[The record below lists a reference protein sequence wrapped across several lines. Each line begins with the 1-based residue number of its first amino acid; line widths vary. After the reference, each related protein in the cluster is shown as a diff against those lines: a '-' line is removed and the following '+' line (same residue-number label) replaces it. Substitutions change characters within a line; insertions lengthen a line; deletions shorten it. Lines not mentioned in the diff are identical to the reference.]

1 MEVLVEKCI
10 LLTIIALLFG
20 MTLAFAHPAS
30 LINAVFDKD
39 KNNLIVSFSHK
50 VTDPANHY
58 IKQINVKLNK
68 KDVLVQNCFQQE
80 TENGGTF
87 YYKLIDAKAGDNIIV
102 TAECSKYGKKS
113 ATVVVK

>member
-1 MEVLVEKCI
+1 
-10 LLTIIALLFG
+10 
-20 MTLAFAHPAS
+20 
-30 LINAVFDKD
+30 
-39 KNNLIVSFSHK
+39 
-50 VTDPANHY
+50 
-58 IKQINVKLNK
+58 
-68 KDVLVQNCFQQE
+68 VQNCFQQE